1 MDCPAGVMRAD
12 VLTKPLQGRAF
23 RKMRAQLMNCNVEY
37 IVGEEAPAKERK
49 TLLGQSSNQD
59 TTQTVHECVEQYPR
73 SKLGATRVINRAVL
87 CGTNGRRTEMRT
99 K

>member
-1 MDCPAGVMRAD
+1 
-12 VLTKPLQGRAF
+12 
-23 RKMRAQLMNCNVEY
+23 MNCNVEY

-87 CGTNGRRTEMRT
+87 HGIDGIRTGMRT